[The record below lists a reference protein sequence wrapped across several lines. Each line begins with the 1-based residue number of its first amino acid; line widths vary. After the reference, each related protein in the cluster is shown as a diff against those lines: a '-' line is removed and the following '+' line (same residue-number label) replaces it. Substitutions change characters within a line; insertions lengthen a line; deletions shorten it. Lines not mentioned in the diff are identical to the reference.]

1 MKTHFET
8 RSAKGWLVNCN
19 CNRLPPNVLKL
30 ILNVVMDVEDL
41 SLHLLVQSLQ
51 TLRVKDIEGEN
62 VATFVSYLKVALLL
76 LKNCADLPT
85 DTHEIL
91 NDIVNSASNDDFTG
105 YMRSIYRNQK
115 RSKKGFDLLNY
126 LKVAEGEYM
135 SVYRSGK

>member
-1 MKTHFET
+1 MN
-8 RSAKGWLVNCN
+8 RN

-30 ILNVVMDVEDL
+30 ILNVVMDVEDA

-62 VATFVSYLKVALLL
+62 VATFISYLKVALLL

-85 DTHEIL
+85 DTHELL
-91 NDIVNSASNDDFTG
+91 NDIVTSASNDDFTG
-105 YMRSIYRNQK
+105 YTKSIYHNKK
-115 RSKKGFDLLNY
+115 RSKKGFDFLNY

-135 SVYRSGK
+135 PVYRAGK